1 MKRENINYLV
11 VGIFVVIM
19 AVAFFIVLYKVTG
32 RTGPTDNYYVHYEN
46 VTGIKYGTPVLYEG
60 FQVGQVEEITP
71 MRAEGKTSYK
81 IKLDIQ
87 KNWPIPADSI
97 ATMLA
102 SGLLSAITIDIKEG
116 SSDTLLKPGDTIEGQ
131 EADNLFN
138 TVNEVANEI
147 KELSR
152 LSIKPLLANMNE
164 EVDSLSE
171 EFRNL
176 SNESI
181 RPVIDKIGERIDK
194 EIINDLSDLLVKL
207 NQSADRVL
215 LVLDEENKE
224 NLEEFL
230 NNMKYASTTLNEVL
244 FRIEDTRA
252 AMNEV
257 LLHVD
262 GVVTENEDDIKTSM
276 SDLQKSLNIISQK
289 INAITYH
296 MEGTSRNMHELTR
309 QLRENPSL
317 IIKSSPQ
324 TDDEE
329 TVQ

>member
-1 MKRENINYLV
+1 MKRENINYFV

-19 AVAFFIVLYKVTG
+19 SISFFVVLYKVTG
-32 RTGPTDNYYVHYEN
+32 RTGPTDTYYVMYDN
-46 VTGIKYGTPVLYEG
+46 VTGVKYGTPVLYEG
-60 FQVGQVEEITP
+60 FQVGQVVEINP
-71 MRAEGKTSYK
+71 ERQEGKTSYK
-81 IKLDIQ
+81 LKLDIQ
-87 KNWPIPADSI
+87 KDWHIPEDSV
-97 ATMLA
+97 ASMLA
-102 SGLLSAITIDIKEG
+102 SGLLSAITIDIQEG
-116 SSDTLLKPGDTIEGQ
+116 TSQALLEPGDTIQGQ
-131 EADNLFN
+131 EAANLFN
-138 TVNEVANEI
+138 AVNEVATEI

-164 EVDSLSE
+164 EVDVLSE
-171 EFRNL
+171 EIRTL
-176 SNESI
+176 SSESI
-181 RPVIDKIGERIDK
+181 RPVVEKIGERLDK
-194 EIINDLSDLLVKL
+194 EVINDLRDLLEKL
-207 NQSADRVL
+207 NMSADRVL
-215 LVLDEENKE
+215 LVLDENNQE
-224 NLEEFL
+224 NLDEFL
-230 NNMKYASTTLNEVL
+230 ANMKYASTTLNEVL

-262 GVVTENEDDIKTSM
+262 GVVTDNESNINTSM
-276 SDLQKSLNIISQK
+276 TDLQKSLNIISQK

-329 TVQ
+329 SVQ